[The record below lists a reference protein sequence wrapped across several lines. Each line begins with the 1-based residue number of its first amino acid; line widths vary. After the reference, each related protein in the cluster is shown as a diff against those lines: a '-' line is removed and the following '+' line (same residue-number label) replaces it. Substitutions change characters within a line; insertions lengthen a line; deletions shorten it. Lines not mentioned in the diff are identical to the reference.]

1 MGPKPNIEL
10 VIVARE
16 WNMLINW
23 AWSQRKMK
31 ELLLGKGN
39 GMLAGQKKK
48 KKRGGHKS
56 HGGCRSEA
64 DVHPFIHLADA
75 SSATHVCHTLW
86 EALRLS
92 NPSRYSTYSYE
103 AWVQWER

>member
-48 KKRGGHKS
+48 KKEKRWSQESWRVQIRG
-56 HGGCRSEA
+56 
-64 DVHPFIHLADA
+64 
-75 SSATHVCHTLW
+75 
-86 EALRLS
+86 
-92 NPSRYSTYSYE
+92 
-103 AWVQWER
+103 

>member
-48 KKRGGHKS
+48 KKEVVTRVMEG
-56 HGGCRSEA
+56 A
-64 DVHPFIHLADA
+64 DPRLMFIH
-75 SSATHVCHTLW
+75 SFT
-86 EALRLS
+86 
-92 NPSRYSTYSYE
+92 
-103 AWVQWER
+103 